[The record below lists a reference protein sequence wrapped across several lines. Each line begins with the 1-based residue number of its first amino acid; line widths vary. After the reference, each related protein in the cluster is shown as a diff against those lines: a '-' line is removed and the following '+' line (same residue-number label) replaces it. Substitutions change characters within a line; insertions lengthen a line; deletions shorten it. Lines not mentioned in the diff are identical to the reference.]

1 MAITFPLNS
10 KALLAALVI
19 TAAAATTV
27 TLPGTAQAQ
36 SGSRICGNYWE
47 ARANG
52 RTVGI
57 MAKVLEV
64 PKNDFGICLRVID
77 KTNSINGRSLPGYRG
92 KVTWNPRQPMRSWT
106 CEEAGY
112 LFNQKYGADPCDSMN
127 RVDLIHQ
134 VANRTPR
141 EWSQVY

>member
-1 MAITFPLNS
+1 MEFVRPFNR
-10 KALLAALVI
+10 
-19 TAAAATTV
+19 TAAMAACVVAAVAAVTV

-52 RTVGI
+52 KTVGI

-64 PKNDFGICLRVID
+64 PKVDFGICLRVID
-77 KTNSINGRSLPGYRG
+77 KTNSIDGRSLPGYPG
-92 KVTWNPRQPMRSWT
+92 AVTWNPRQPMRSWT
-106 CEEAGY
+106 CEDAGD
-112 LFNQKYGADPCDSMN
+112 LFNDKYGDDPCLSMN

-134 VANRTPR
+134 VADRTPV

>member
-1 MAITFPLNS
+1 MAIALPFRR
-10 KALLAALVI
+10 KAVLAALVI

-27 TLPGTAQAQ
+27 TLPGTAAAQ

-52 RTVGI
+52 KTVGI

-64 PKNDFGICLRVID
+64 PKVDFGICLRVID
-77 KTNSINGRSLPGYRG
+77 KTNSINGRELPGYG

-106 CEEAGY
+106 CEDAGD
-112 LFNQKYGADPCDSMN
+112 LFNDKYGEDPCLTMN
-127 RVDLIHQ
+127 RVDLIGQ
-134 VANRTPR
+134 VANRTPV

>member
-1 MAITFPLNS
+1 MAIALPFKR
-10 KALLAALVI
+10 KAVLAALVI

-27 TLPGTAQAQ
+27 TLPGTAEAQ

-52 RTVGI
+52 KTVGI

-64 PKNDFGICLRVID
+64 PKVDFGICLRVID
-77 KTNSINGRSLPGYRG
+77 KTNSINGRSLPGYNG
-92 KVTWNPRQPMRSWT
+92 TVTWNPRQPIRSWT
-106 CEEAGY
+106 CEDAGD
-112 LFNQKYGADPCDSMN
+112 LFNDKYGNDPCLNMN
-127 RVDLIHQ
+127 RVDLIGQ
-134 VANRTPR
+134 VANRTPV

>member
-1 MAITFPLNS
+1 MAIAFPH
-10 KALLAALVI
+10 KRRTALAALAMA
-19 TAAAATTV
+19 AAAATTI
-27 TLPGTAQAQ
+27 TLPGTAEAQ

-52 RTVGI
+52 KTVGI

-64 PKNDFGICLRVID
+64 PKTDFGICLRVID
-77 KTNSINGRSLPGYRG
+77 KTNSINGRELPGYG

-106 CEEAGY
+106 CEEAGN
-112 LFNQKYGADPCDSMN
+112 LFQGKYGWDPCLTMN

-134 VANRTPR
+134 VAGRTPA

>member
-1 MAITFPLNS
+1 MAIALPFKR
-10 KALLAALVI
+10 KAVLAALVI

-27 TLPGTAQAQ
+27 AVPGSAEAQ

-52 RTVGI
+52 KTVGI

-64 PKNDFGICLRVID
+64 PKVDFGICLRVID
-77 KTNSINGRSLPGYRG
+77 KTNSIDGRSLPGYNG
-92 KVTWNPRQPMRSWT
+92 KVTWNPRQPIRSWT
-106 CEEAGY
+106 CEDAGD
-112 LFNQKYGADPCDSMN
+112 LFTDKYGNDPCLNMN
-127 RVDLIHQ
+127 RVDLIGQ
-134 VANRTPR
+134 VANRTPA